1 MVYFQLQKK
10 YLWHLVSK
18 LLETSKE
25 FWWFIGFFFIHLLF
39 RTMFQWRVYE
49 GGLFTTDQIFQKN
62 SQRRIFQNLLIPN
75 RKS

>member
-25 FWWFIGFFFIHLLF
+25 FWWFIGFFFIHLLL
-39 RTMFQWRVYE
+39 RRPPVYNGSDVSE
-49 GGLFTTDQIFQKN
+49 ELTTEDFSKLSHSL
-62 SQRRIFQNLLIPN
+62 SQELKF
-75 RKS
+75 